1 MKFKRR
7 HLILALIQMEVWTSI
22 ISPRKSIFI
31 AVLLIQNYSNF
42 YVKIDTVVPNLRC
55 KECENKVGTIGMEV
69 VIPDKRERHQ
79 HKDNWLSRGNWA
91 QKLELKPKV
100 STQLEVAGKSACSKR
115 YVKINLFYWF
125 IYKKVYWVV
134 RVHTIG
140 VLIFL

>member
-1 MKFKRR
+1 METKCSKKVQDFKMKFKRR

-79 HKDNWLSRGNWA
+79 HKDN
-91 QKLELKPKV
+91 
-100 STQLEVAGKSACSKR
+100 
-115 YVKINLFYWF
+115 
-125 IYKKVYWVV
+125 
-134 RVHTIG
+134 
-140 VLIFL
+140 